1 MAEDSLRL
9 YAEAIRARI
18 LAHKPSRIR
27 LYGTVG
33 LTFSVSSNGRLL
45 AVKVSMSSGSDIL
58 DQAALAAVQEAAPF
72 PPLPETVPTPQW
84 TFSIPFQ
91 FR

>member
-1 MAEDSLRL
+1 VAEDGLRL
-9 YAEAIRARI
+9 YGEAIRARI

-33 LTFSVSSNGRLL
+33 LTFSVSTDGRLL
-45 AVKVSMSSGSDIL
+45 AVAVSMSSGSDIL

-72 PPLPETVPTPQW
+72 PPLPEGTAEQQL
-84 TFSIPFQ
+84 TFSIPFH